1 MKFLRSWLSAYH
13 GWWVAIVEKRAG
25 LWMIVLGIILL
36 GGMVMFENLHLPLW
50 IAVGVFAALTPGF
63 FAAMSVVSSRM
74 EDPKK
79 RPPRTKRKK

>member
-1 MKFLRSWLSAYH
+1 
-13 GWWVAIVEKRAG
+13 
-25 LWMIVLGIILL
+25 MIVLGIVLL

-74 EDPKK
+74 EDPAKH
-79 RPPRTKRKK
+79 PPRGKNKK